1 MFFLQAA
8 RGDEQR
14 GEENTFTVY
23 FLEVFSKTFR
33 ARKAALCLPFW
44 HSGSNWKNDT
54 MKVSVDGCEQ
64 ETFMVLFNRF

>member
-33 ARKAALCLPFW
+33 ARKAALCLRF
-44 HSGSNWKNDT
+44 GIQDQIENDT